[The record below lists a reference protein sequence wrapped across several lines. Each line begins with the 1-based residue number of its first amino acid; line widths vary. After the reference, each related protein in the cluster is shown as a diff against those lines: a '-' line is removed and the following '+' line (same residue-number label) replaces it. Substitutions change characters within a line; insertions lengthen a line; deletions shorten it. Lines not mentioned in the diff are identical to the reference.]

1 MGFTNFSI
9 HFQQNLTSFL
19 SSYDIFDVLNMFQK
33 FYHVTLLQCVILL
46 SWVVATVISLK
57 FSLTN
62 NFIKQPTTKVTLVV
76 VPYYGT
82 LGQDPT
88 PISLTC
94 NLSYLPG
101 NCPEMSSSY
110 TKTNKIFIRG
120 SLIFSR
126 NLGKGCT
133 KFRVQ
138 IQLQRAMLRNS

>member
-1 MGFTNFSI
+1 MGFMNFSI
-9 HFQQNLTSFL
+9 HFQQNLTRFL
-19 SSYDIFDVLNMFQK
+19 SSYDVFDVMKFSKKIIMF
-33 FYHVTLLQCVILL
+33 QCVILL